1 MMNKSELIQEVSRNS
16 GVTINLVKIV
26 LEQTLYTITECVSAG
41 ENITL
46 NGFGTFIPKRRRSYR
61 SRKKGVGVPSETESG
76 VTVSF
81 QPSRTLHRRQPGA
94 E

>member
-1 MMNKSELIQEVSRNS
+1 MMNKSELIREVSRNS
-16 GVTINLVKIV
+16 GVSITMVKIV
-26 LEQTLYTITECVSAG
+26 LEQTLCTITECTAKG

-61 SRKKGVGVPSETESG
+61 SRKKGMGVPSEAENG

-81 QPSRTLHRRQPGA
+81 QPSRTLHRGTTA
-94 E
+94 G